1 MPPRASLR
9 GKAKDLAMSATITQI
24 YERLRS
30 TLSDLDALELHLA
43 AIHVAKAI
51 EVIEMSNSEINLRRE
66 KIFDPPNIDR
76 SFRIN

>member
-1 MPPRASLR
+1 
-9 GKAKDLAMSATITQI
+9 MSATITQI

>member
-1 MPPRASLR
+1 
-9 GKAKDLAMSATITQI
+9 MSATITQI

-51 EVIEMSNSEINLRRE
+51 EVIQFSNSEISLRRE
-66 KIFDPPNIDR
+66 QVFDTSDKDA
-76 SFRIN
+76 SFRMN